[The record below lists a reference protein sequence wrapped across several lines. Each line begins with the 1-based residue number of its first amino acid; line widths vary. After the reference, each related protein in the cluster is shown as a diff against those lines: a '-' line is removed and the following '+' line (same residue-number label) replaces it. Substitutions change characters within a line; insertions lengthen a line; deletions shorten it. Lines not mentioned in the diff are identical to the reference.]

1 MIPILMIALLLSML
15 RPVRKRITILVFVT
29 LLLEGIGVAWLI
41 VLTLKGDPALMVG
54 FLLSVIH
61 LEIIPFRART
71 ALTLLLLLAY
81 VIILIKAQSMG
92 FELDCGGANATTNMT
107 FSALNSTD
115 SSTSNSNCALKYLQD
130 LAFLFT
136 FFLFEGTSVAM
147 SEVGL
152 WYTGWVD
159 ADVCVSASPASCVAI
174 AALVNHSYPRCPV
187 FFSTA
192 PAAVTSYVFPV
203 VSLTRP
209 LLPSF

>member
-15 RPVRKRITILVFVT
+15 RPVRKRIATLVFVT

-92 FELDCGGANATTNMT
+92 FELDCGGTNATTTNMT

-115 SSTSNSNCALKYLQD
+115 NSTSNSNCALKYLQD

-152 WYTGWVD
+152 W
-159 ADVCVSASPASCVAI
+159 
-174 AALVNHSYPRCPV
+174 
-187 FFSTA
+187 
-192 PAAVTSYVFPV
+192 
-203 VSLTRP
+203 
-209 LLPSF
+209 